1 VRNWSASGR
10 VAGASNMPTKALFR
24 RFRELHD
31 LHKLGLLSPEEAK
44 AYPGLRDELYA
55 ALMQAQQ
62 LKARLGETAR
72 QTVRVAA
79 AKKIHLT
86 IADRTLDTMTCEI
99 GVEGLSA
106 FVDADLPIGSSC
118 DFILSV
124 GGHPLPGEAYVV
136 ACVRHGSGGVTHR
149 ASFALDAMSDD
160 DRARLEIAV
169 LDAALA
175 LLPK

>member
-1 VRNWSASGR
+1 
-10 VAGASNMPTKALFR
+10 MPTRELFR
-24 RFRELHD
+24 RFRELHE
-31 LHKLGLLSPEEAK
+31 LHKLGVLSPEEAE
-44 AYPGLRDELYA
+44 AYRSLRSEFYS

-79 AKKIHLT
+79 AKKIALT
-86 IADRTLDTMTCEI
+86 MDGRTVGTMTCEI
-99 GVEGLSA
+99 GVEGVAA

-118 DFILSV
+118 DFVLSV
-124 GGHPLPGEAYVV
+124 GGHPLPGQAYVV

-160 DRARLEIAV
+160 NRARLEIAV

>member
-1 VRNWSASGR
+1 
-10 VAGASNMPTKALFR
+10 MPTRELFR
-24 RFRELHD
+24 RFRELHE
-31 LHKLGLLSPEEAK
+31 LHKLGLLSPEEAQE
-44 AYPGLRDELYA
+44 YRRLRDELYS

-62 LKARLGETAR
+62 LKTRLGETAR

-79 AKKIHLT
+79 AKKIELT
-86 IADRTLDTMTCEI
+86 FEGRVLGTMTCEI
-99 GVEGLSA
+99 GVEGVAA

-118 DFILSV
+118 DFVLSV
-124 GGHPLPGEAYVV
+124 GGHPLPGQAYVV

-149 ASFALDAMSDD
+149 ASFALEAMSHD
-160 DRARLEIAV
+160 DRARLETAV